1 MKAGR
6 VRLKEQLSDLSRRHV
21 FIRQQRLFHL
31 SPIITMTRTE
41 LLAVLQKID
50 VHPSKK
56 LGQNFLIDANMLSA
70 MARDAELKAGE
81 TILEIGPGT
90 GVLTER
96 LLAAGCALTAV
107 EYDHRLAAYLREK
120 FADTACFTLVEGDAC
135 DVDFAA
141 LMGNGP
147 FRCVANLPYAIS
159 SILIAR
165 LAGLENPPLDMFV
178 LLQKEMADRLAAVP
192 GTKQYGALSIQVQT
206 LYDAKVL
213 RKLPPGVF
221 FPSPEVDSSFLRL
234 RKLANPTPLMIPR
247 PDFVRLVRHVFTQ
260 RRKKLTSTLGK
271 RFEKE
276 SVRQALETAGASPDA
291 RPEAL
296 SPSQF
301 VTCVNCLLTR
311 DE

>member
-1 MKAGR
+1 
-6 VRLKEQLSDLSRRHV
+6 
-21 FIRQQRLFHL
+21 
-31 SPIITMTRTE
+31 MTRTE
-41 LLAVLQKID
+41 LLTTLRTIGVQ
-50 VHPSKK
+50 PSKK

-70 MARDAELKAGE
+70 MERDAELRAGE

-107 EYDHRLAAYLREK
+107 EYDHRLAAYLRTR
-120 FADTACFTLVEGDAC
+120 FADTADFRLIEGDAC

-141 LMGNGP
+141 VMGDRP
-147 FRCVANLPYAIS
+147 YRCVANLPYAVS

-165 LAGLENPPLDMFV
+165 LSGLPNPPREMFV
-178 LLQKEMADRLAAVP
+178 LLQKEMADRLAAAP

-213 RKLPPGVF
+213 RKLPPNVF
-221 FPSPEVDSSFLRL
+221 FPPPEVESSFLRL
-234 RKLANPTPLMIPR
+234 RWLDQPPRLAVPR
-247 PDFVRLVRHVFTQ
+247 ADFVALVRHVFTQ

-271 RFEKE
+271 RFGRDR
-276 SVRQALETAGASPDA
+276 VCRILAAAGVNPEA

-296 SPSQF
+296 SPPEF
-301 VTCVNCLLTR
+301 VTCVNRLLAT